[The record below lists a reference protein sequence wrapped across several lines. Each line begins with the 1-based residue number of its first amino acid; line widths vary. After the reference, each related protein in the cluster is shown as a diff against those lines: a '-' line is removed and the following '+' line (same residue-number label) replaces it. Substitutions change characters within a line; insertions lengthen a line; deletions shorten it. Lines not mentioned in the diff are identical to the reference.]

1 MAARYAYR
9 ITFRHYEWEATRDV
23 VYKHRRLGVGITGIT
38 DWVLMK
44 FGDKAIIG
52 FDDKGNAIYNA
63 DVAQELDRLYAYVKE
78 SNLAQAAELQANP
91 SIKVTTVKPSGT
103 VSLLMGCSPGQHY
116 HWAPYMI
123 RRVRMAASAPLI
135 PVLLDCGYHI
145 ESAIVGFNADGSK
158 KYDNNTLVVEFPVK
172 APTADHDKFQSAGD
186 VPLREQ
192 AALQAL
198 LATYW
203 SDNAVSATLSF
214 KKAQPKPV
222 YFADGSILLD
232 KFGQPE
238 LKVDQRD
245 EDAVIDEITDILDRY
260 KGVIKST
267 SLLPHATDTYP
278 QMPYEEITKERF
290 EQMAAKLTAKPWEVI
305 DGDVKAEEEE
315 VDDVVG
321 ECSGGH
327 CPIK

>member
-1 MAARYAYR
+1 MYR
-9 ITFRHYEWEATRDV
+9 
-23 VYKHRRLGVGITGIT
+23 HRRLGVGITGIT
-38 DWVLMK
+38 DWVLMN
-44 FGDKAIIG
+44 FGEKAITG
-52 FDDKGNAIYNA
+52 FAPDGTPYFNV
-63 DVAQELDRLYAYVKE
+63 DVCTALDQLYQYVKE
-78 SNLAQAAELQANP
+78 TNIAQAKDLNANP

-103 VSLLMGCSPGQHY
+103 ISLLMGVSPGQHY

-123 RRVRMAASAPLI
+123 RRVRMAANAPLV
-135 PVLLDCGYHI
+135 PVLQECGYYM
-145 ESAIVGFNADGSK
+145 EPAIKGWNADGSYQ
-158 KYDNNTLVVEFPVK
+158 YDYNTVVVEFPVK
-172 APTADHDKFQSAGD
+172 APTAEHPNFQSAGD

-222 YFADGSILLD
+222 YFEDGTMLLD

-238 LKVDQRD
+238 YKIDKRD
-245 EDAVIDEITDILDRY
+245 EDAVIEEITDVLDRY

-278 QMPYEEITKERF
+278 QMPYEEIAKEKYD
-290 EQMAAKLTAKPWEVI
+290 QMVAKIKARPWEVV
-305 DGDVKAEEEE
+305 DGAIKAEDDEIE
-315 VDDVVG
+315 DVVG
-321 ECSGGH
+321 ECIGGQ

>member
-1 MAARYAYR
+1 
-9 ITFRHYEWEATRDV
+9 
-23 VYKHRRLGVGITGIT
+23 
-38 DWVLMK
+38 MK
-44 FGDKAIIG
+44 FGKKAILG
-52 FDDKGNAIYNA
+52 FDDAGNATYNEEVTA
-63 DVAQELDRLYAYVKE
+63 ALDKLYLYVKA
-78 SNLAQAAELQANP
+78 SNIGQAIDLDANP

-116 HWAPYMI
+116 HWAPFMI

-135 PVLLDCGYHI
+135 PILEQCGYHI
-145 ESAIVGFNADGSK
+145 ELAVKGFNADGTHI
-158 KYDNNTLVVEFPVK
+158 YDPSTLVVEFPVK
-172 APTADHDKFQSAGD
+172 APTADHENFQSAGD

-222 YFADGSILLD
+222 YFEDGTMLLD

-238 LKVDQRD
+238 LKVDKRE
-245 EDAVIDEITDILDRY
+245 EDAVIEEIADILDRY

-278 QMPYEEITKERF
+278 QMPYEEISKEKY
-290 EQMAAKLTAKPWEVI
+290 EEMVAKVKAKPWEVI
-305 DGDVKAEEEE
+305 DGGIKAEEEE
-315 VDDVVG
+315 VEDMVG
-321 ECSGGH
+321 ECTAGH